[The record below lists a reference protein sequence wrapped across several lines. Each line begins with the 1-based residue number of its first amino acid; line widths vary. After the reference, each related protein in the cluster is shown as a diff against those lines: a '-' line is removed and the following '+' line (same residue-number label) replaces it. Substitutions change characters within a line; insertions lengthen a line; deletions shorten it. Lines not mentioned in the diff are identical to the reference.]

1 MRTTAILA
9 TTLAAIVGVAASGSS
24 AVAGP
29 QAQLATVEM
38 APQPHAQTAGT
49 LFLNRCAGGCTI
61 TKGGINDAKSN
72 ISQIPD
78 GSASEYFVSEFAWGD
93 QEWNDILTCVREVYS
108 PYAVQVVD
116 VEPTG
121 GIAYNEAI
129 VAGSD
134 HEIGVNA
141 GGIAP
146 VTSDCSPYSFVISFT
161 FANQYGPNDRVN
173 NLCAVAAQ
181 ESGHSFGLDHTYA
194 FLDGTSGCRDPMS
207 YRGDCGGQK
216 FFRNDIAICGEFSAR
231 QSCRC
236 GSTQQSHLKLLTVL
250 GPGTPITSPPVV
262 TVKQPAADAVIP
274 NGQVVIATAS
284 AQRGIRSV
292 ELWLNGY
299 LWGTALGAR
308 WGSNGQ
314 PETDYGIMLPADV
327 PDGIIDIVIKA
338 KDDIDITTTAPTITV
353 TKGAP
358 CASADTCA
366 AGQRCDAGRCL
377 WDPPAGEVG
386 DPCTFEQFCKSGICS
401 GTAEQQICTQA
412 CVVGVADSCPMD
424 LTCVESTPGQGVCF
438 FGGDECEGGCC
449 GCSLVAADQPTW
461 LHAGLSLGL
470 LGLVVLRPRRRRR
483 R

>member
-1 MRTTAILA
+1 MRLA
-9 TTLAAIVGVAASGSS
+9 ATLAWVVAAIASR
-24 AVAGP
+24 AGASHAAP
-29 QAQLATVEM
+29 GPGQLATVEM
-38 APQPHAQTAGT
+38 APQPHAQTAGV

-61 TKGGINDAKSN
+61 TKGAINDAKSN

-78 GSASEYFVSEFAWGD
+78 GPGTEFTVSEFAWGD
-93 QEWNDILTCVREVYS
+93 DEWNAILHCVREVYS
-108 PYAVQVVD
+108 PYAVEVVD

-161 FANQYGPNDRVN
+161 FANQFGPGGRVN
-173 NLCAVAAQ
+173 RLCAVAAQ

-194 FLDGTSGCRDPMS
+194 FLDGSSGCRDPMS

-216 FFRNDIAICGEFSAR
+216 FFRNDLAICGEFSAR

-236 GSTQQSHLKLLTVL
+236 GTTQKSHLKLLTVL
-250 GPGTPITSPPVV
+250 GAGTPITRPPEV
-262 TVKQPAADAVIP
+262 TVKQPADGAAIAS
-274 NGQVVIATAS
+274 GQVVIATAS
-284 AQRGIRSV
+284 AQRGIRTV

-299 LWGTALGAR
+299 LWGSALGAK
-308 WGSNGQ
+308 WGANGQ
-314 PETDYGIMLPADV
+314 PEADYGIALPAEV
-327 PDGIIDIVIKA
+327 PDGIIDVVIKA
-338 KDDIDITTTAPTITV
+338 KDDIDVTTTAPTITV

-358 CASADTCA
+358 CTSAETCA
-366 AGQRCDAGRCL
+366 NGQRCDAGRCL

-386 DPCTFEQFCKSGICS
+386 EACTYPQFCKSGQCQ
-401 GTAEQQICTQA
+401 GTADQQICTQA
-412 CVVGVADSCPMD
+412 CVLDVTDSCPGE
-424 LTCVESTPGQGVCF
+424 LACVEASPGQGICY
-438 FGGDECEGGCC
+438 FGTDACEGGCC
-449 GCSLVAADQPTW
+449 GCSLVAADQPAW

-470 LGLVVLRPRRRRR
+470 LGLIVLRPRRRRHR